1 VLTPGRAPR
10 ETISSGT
17 TTIIATGGMIPRG
30 ADAVVMVERTEF
42 IDEEVGAA
50 VDVSQPLAPHAAI
63 SAAGSD
69 IGAGEIVLR
78 LGTVL
83 GSREV
88 ALLAA
93 IV

>member
-1 VLTPGRAPR
+1 
-10 ETISSGT
+10 
-17 TTIIATGGMIPRG
+17 MIPRG

-69 IGAGEIVLR
+69 IGSGEMVLR